1 MLHIFGTVIKKKK
14 VIILGI
20 IYILLLILVIL
31 AGKAKMKLQNRSPSQ
46 TPVPSQQN
54 RFLSPKIPPRK
65 PKHPPAAIL
74 PLILHPF
81 YKRLPPQ
88 QKQKQRA
95 ADTGQYVSY
104 PASRLDR

>member
-31 AGKAKMKLQNRSPSQ
+31 AGKAKKMKLQEQVSQ
-46 TPVPSQQN
+46 SDSRPSQQN

-88 QKQKQRA
+88 QKQKT
-95 ADTGQYVSY
+95 TGC
-104 PASRLDR
+104 